1 MKTALRFVTGVA
13 AAMLTAIG
21 EDARVEATTTNSV
34 VIVRPAATTRFIPHK
49 EAVDEIVSGKTTFK
63 GPLVVLVKKHNPFVV
78 FNPFRSDT
86 ASTDTERPLRDPYL
100 GAPRGIVLFSVS
112 R

>member
-1 MKTALRFVTGVA
+1 MTGMAAVTLT
-13 AAMLTAIG
+13 MLGQEAK
-21 EDARVEATTTNSV
+21 VEATKTNSV
-34 VIVRPAATTRFIPHK
+34 VIVSPAATLLFTPRK
-49 EAVDEIVSGKTTFK
+49 VAVDEIVSGRTKFK
-63 GPLVVLVKKHNPFVV
+63 GPLVVLAKKQNPFVA